1 MSELESRYDIFEP
14 GDLTALVCVEQPDP
28 QQKIVQQLTSIGLHK
43 VHTGLFAEDVSLK
56 IRTHPYDVVFI
67 DENFSG
73 LPRLAKPRARG
84 GHPAPHHAAAQAVQ
98 YILISNTVM
107 TNDEMSAFIFSVD
120 LVFNVGDLANLKPV
134 LRRGVTRQQ
143 GILPRLQGKPED
155 HGHGL
160 GIGKK
165 RIPRR
170 NTTLWDCLCCAGPPE
185 SPDA

>member
-28 QQKIVQQLTSIGLHK
+28 QQKIVQHLTSMDYK

-67 DENFSG
+67 DENFGG
-73 LPRLAKPRARG
+73 LPVSQNPVLAEVIQLPTSQRRN
-84 GHPAPHHAAAQAVQ
+84 QFI
-98 YILISNTVM
+98 ILIGNSVM

-134 LRRGVTRQQ
+134 LRRGVTRQREFYHAFKDNLKTM
-143 GILPRLQGKPED
+143 GM
-155 HGHGL
+155 
-160 GIGKK
+160 
-165 RIPRR
+165 
-170 NTTLWDCLCCAGPPE
+170 A
-185 SPDA
+185 

>member
-28 QQKIVQQLTSIGLHK
+28 QQKIVQHLTSMDYK

-67 DENFSG
+67 DENFGG
-73 LPRLAKPRARG
+73 LPVSQNPVLAEVIQLPTSQRRN
-84 GHPAPHHAAAQAVQ
+84 QFI
-98 YILISNTVM
+98 ILIGNTVM

-134 LRRGVTRQQ
+134 LRRGVTRQREFYHAFKDNLKTM
-143 GILPRLQGKPED
+143 GV
-155 HGHGL
+155 
-160 GIGKK
+160 
-165 RIPRR
+165 
-170 NTTLWDCLCCAGPPE
+170 A
-185 SPDA
+185 